1 MNTCGI
7 IAEYNPFHNG
17 HRYQLQEAREQ
28 TQADVMVVVMSGN
41 FLQRGEPAIIDKWRR
56 AEEALS
62 QGADLVVEL
71 PVQWSLQSADYFAK
85 GGVELLHALHC
96 NSLSFGTDHSADF
109 DYSSFGCF
117 TTTHQKEIDEAY
129 QKYDDPTLTYAQKMA
144 AVLAND
150 DPAFARLKE
159 QPNHVL
165 GLTYAK
171 ENARF
176 EQAMDIYPV
185 ERKKVNHHSAEL
197 AGKIASATA
206 IRQAVLEK
214 NSVKNVVPVK
224 TAKDLTDYQVS
235 WENYWPFLRYK
246 ILASSLAEL
255 REIYQMVEGLEY
267 RLKSKI
273 RQASNFEE
281 YVQLVKSKR
290 YTRARIQRLFCYC
303 LLNLKDTDVKK
314 AWRNNY
320 LHILGFTQKGQQY
333 LQQEKKTISW
343 PIISKVG
350 QTEEEKMALGIQ
362 SDNIYQMVNA
372 KIKEQNFGQF
382 PIRV

>member
-17 HRYQLQEAREQ
+17 HKYQLQKAREQ

-41 FLQRGEPAIIDKWRR
+41 FLQRGEPAIIDKWQR
-56 AEEALS
+56 AEQALK

-71 PVQWSLQSADYFAK
+71 PIQWSLQSADYFAK
-85 GGVELLHALHC
+85 GGVQLLHALHC
-96 NSLSFGTDHSADF
+96 KNLSFGTDYTTDF
-109 DYSSFGCF
+109 DYSSFGRF
-117 TTTHQKEIDEAY
+117 TRMHQKEIDEAY

-144 AVLAND
+144 AVLAD
-150 DPAFARLKE
+150 DFPSLALLKE

-176 EQAMDIYPV
+176 KQVMDIYPV
-185 ERKKVNHHSAEL
+185 KRKQASHHSAEL
-197 AGKIASATA
+197 TGEIASATA
-206 IRQAVLEK
+206 IRQAIFAQ
-214 NSVKNVVPVK
+214 KNVENLVPEK
-224 TAKDLTDYQVS
+224 TAKDLADYQVS
-235 WENYWPFLRYK
+235 WEDYWPFLRYK
-246 ILASSLAEL
+246 ILASSLTEL

-303 LLNLKDTDVKK
+303 LLNLKDKDVKK
-314 AWRNNY
+314 AWDYNY
-320 LHILGFTQKGQQY
+320 LHILGFTQKGQEY

-350 QTEEEKMALGIQ
+350 QTEEEMMTLGIQ
-362 SDNIYQMVNA
+362 TDNIYQLANA

-382 PIRV
+382 PIRL

>member
-1 MNTCGI
+1 MNTCGV

-17 HRYQLQEAREQ
+17 HRYQLQKAREQ

-41 FLQRGEPAIIDKWRR
+41 FLQRGEPAIIDKWQR
-56 AEEALS
+56 AQEALL

-71 PVQWSLQSADYFAK
+71 PIQWSLQSADYFAK
-85 GGVELLHALHC
+85 GGVQLLHALHC
-96 NSLSFGTDHSADF
+96 NNLSFGTDHTAGF
-109 DYSSFGCF
+109 DYSSFGRF
-117 TTTHQKEIDEAY
+117 TKTHQKEIDKAY
-129 QKYDDPTLTYAQKMA
+129 QKFDDPTLTYAQKMA
-144 AVLAND
+144 AVLAD
-150 DPAFARLKE
+150 DFPSLALLKE

-185 ERKKVNHHSAEL
+185 ERKEANHHSIEL
-197 AGKIASATA
+197 TGTIASATA
-206 IRQAVLEK
+206 IRQAIFEQK
-214 NSVKNVVPVK
+214 SVENLVPVK
-224 TAKDLTDYQVS
+224 TARDLADYQVS

-290 YTRARIQRLFCYC
+290 YTRARIQRLLCYC
-303 LLNLKDTDVKK
+303 LLNLKDKDVKQ
-314 AWRNNY
+314 AWHNNY

-333 LQQEKKTISW
+333 LQQEKKTSSW
-343 PIISKVG
+343 PIISTVG
-350 QTEEEKMALGIQ
+350 QTEEEKMTLGIQ

-372 KIKEQNFGQF
+372 KIKEQNFGRF